1 MLEKLVTWWKQWR
14 ANEREH
20 ENERALDKQSREV
33 ESPGP
38 GGWSPLGD
46 LSKLSE
52 DE

>member
-1 MLEKLVTWWKQWR
+1 MFERLTSWWKKR
-14 ANEREH
+14 REKEH
-20 ENERALDKQSREV
+20 ESEVERALDEEGQTQ
-33 ESPGP
+33 SPGP

>member
-1 MLEKLVTWWKQWR
+1 MLAAVIAKWKKWR
-14 ANEREH
+14 ADEH
-20 ENERALDKQSREV
+20 ESEVERALDESGKV

-46 LSKLSE
+46 LSKLSK

>member
-1 MLEKLVTWWKQWR
+1 MLAALKAWWKMRR
-14 ANEREH
+14 ANEH
-20 ENERALDKQSREV
+20 ESEVERLEDESGQA

-38 GGWSPLGD
+38 GGWSPMGD

>member
-1 MLEKLVTWWKQWR
+1 MLAALTAWWKKR
-14 ANEREH
+14 NAKEH
-20 ENERALDKQSREV
+20 ESEIEHLEEQSGEA